1 MHAYT
6 LPLPPVM
13 SGSPDVVTALID
25 KNIVAHNGMID
36 EPVSIFLPSL
46 QNIMSV
52 LSARTGRTSLTR
64 NSILSKFRATVR
76 SWIRRLAGSLLFN
89 SPFIWLCVRTHFSL
103 MMSCRYCLTSSSTST
118 LFRPPRGLST
128 PFSKLSRDDSSRRG
142 TINSNMTATNK

>member
-1 MHAYT
+1 MHTY
-6 LPLPPVM
+6 PV
-13 SGSPDVVTALID
+13 SPSRDFWQSRCRNRALID

-64 NSILSKFRATVR
+64 NNIPSEFRATVR
-76 SWIRRLAGSLLFN
+76 SWIRRLARSLLFN

-103 MMSCRYCLTSSSTST
+103 MISCRHCPTSSSTST

-128 PFSKLSRDDSSRRG
+128 SFFKLSSDDSSRRG
-142 TINSNMTATNK
+142 AINS